1 MSERWWIKG
10 QAPLA
15 FLADSGRDNVAEPT
29 IPCENTGARAATRL
43 PAEREIEAAVSDRPA
58 EDDPT
63 LDRPDRVDAIIEF
76 LAPTID
82 DILQRLEGDEFTTPE
97 FIEVLQTDPGARAAF
112 DEALRRW
119 GEGDRYARMVIHGQ
133 VIPGILRRSELVEWL
148 GFAYGVEDPYAVPAR
163 WRLTGNR
170 DQSQSSTS

>member
-1 MSERWWIKG
+1 M
-10 QAPLA
+10 
-15 FLADSGRDNVAEPT
+15 
-29 IPCENTGARAATRL
+29 AATPLQNQRYR
-43 PAEREIEAAVSDRPA
+43 ATKTRAENATRTFDERETEATVSDRQAGNDPA
-58 EDDPT
+58 

-97 FIEVLQTDPGARAAF
+97 FIEVLRSDPVARAAF

-133 VIPGILRRSELVEWL
+133 VIPGILRRSERVEWL
-148 GFAYGVEDPYAVPAR
+148 GFAYGVADPYAVP
-163 WRLTGNR
+163 
-170 DQSQSSTS
+170 